1 MGRTDSGQMVLE
13 VAQKLFSKKG
23 YHGTSIRDIAQARGI
38 LSGSIYAHIK
48 SKEDLLF
55 EITNQG
61 AEIFLSAL
69 ESIVEKPGSASLKIR
84 LGLSAHI
91 RVIVEHL
98 DAASVFFHEWNALSD
113 VRRKVILE
121 KRDRYESYWTKILTA
136 GVESGELKIE
146 NIKFARMM
154 ILTVANSVYQWYDP
168 EGPEGPEEIARHFTE
183 LILQGMMNSEN
194 T

>member
-1 MGRTDSGQMVLE
+1 MARTDSGHLVLE
-13 VAQKLFSKKG
+13 IAQRLFSKKG
-23 YHGTSIRDIAQARGI
+23 YHGTSIRDIAEERGI

-55 EITNQG
+55 EITNRG
-61 AEIFLSAL
+61 ADIFLEAL
-69 ESIVEKPGSASLKIR
+69 EAVGREPGTAIFKLER
-84 LGLSAHI
+84 GLIAHI

-98 DAASVFFHEWNALSD
+98 DAASVFFHEWTALSD
-113 VRRKVILE
+113 ARRKIILA
-121 KRDRYESYWTKILTA
+121 KRDRYELLWTKILTA

-146 NIKFARMM
+146 NMKFARVL

-168 EGPEGPEEIARHFTE
+168 DGPDGPEEIAHQFTK
-183 LILQGMMNSEN
+183 LILQGMKNGQV